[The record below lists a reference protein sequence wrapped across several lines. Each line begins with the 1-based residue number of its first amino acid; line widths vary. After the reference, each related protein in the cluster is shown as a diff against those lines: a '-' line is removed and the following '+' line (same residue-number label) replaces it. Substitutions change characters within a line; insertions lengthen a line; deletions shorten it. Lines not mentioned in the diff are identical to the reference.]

1 MPTTPHPAL
10 LDGRA
15 DSGPM
20 SNYPQALS
28 INMLYDDI
36 QQIIPA
42 QHTPRLTA
50 LAGVSGAVAPLP
62 ERRVRLGALRAL
74 F

>member
-1 MPTTPHPAL
+1 
-10 LDGRA
+10 
-15 DSGPM
+15 M